1 MERTY
6 PQRLQRIGP
15 PHPGRPPAISGGGL
29 TAWEIRRDQLKVL
42 YALIES
48 TLKRDL
54 VGRDHGN
61 RSPGLGVERAPN
73 GGQDQSAQ
81 TQAGRRVTGS
91 HPQQPS
97 HLLGT
102 QLRGPV

>member
-6 PQRLQRIGP
+6 PQPTDRAAASRAAP
-15 PHPGRPPAISGGGL
+15 RVSGGGL

-54 VGRDHGN
+54 VRQRSRQSQPRP
-61 RSPGLGVERAPN
+61 RSPARPN

-81 TQAGRRVTGS
+81 AQAGRRVTGN
-91 HPQQPS
+91 HPQRPS